1 MAKQKQTGL
10 SVLLTLNTKQFSRG
24 LKQMSKKLSAVSKQ
38 MNQIGRSMSQS
49 ITAPLVAAGGFA
61 TKFAVDFEF
70 AMAKVQAVGGFTA
83 DEMNNLEEQAKKLGA
98 STSRSASEV
107 ASLQLELTKLGNS
120 STEIES
126 MTESIL
132 SLSIAFDS
140 ELGETAQTVGA
151 TLNQFGLEASE
162 AGRVAD
168 VMAAAFGG
176 SALDLEKFREGM
188 KTAGPVANEFG
199 FSLEETTALLG
210 TLADS
215 SISGSDAGT
224 KLKMALSNLAAEGGD
239 VKTTFE
245 GLIKG
250 NITYREALDS
260 LGKRAAILVPI
271 LGKNGEKLAELQE
284 KLDNSAGAAGKARG
298 VLEDTA
304 QGGFDVMRSSIEAL
318 GISFG
323 TVLLPVFEKVN
334 NLITSVAN
342 ILSNLTQTQ
351 KESLMKWVGIVSAI
365 GPVLLILSKLSG
377 LLSVVAGVLGGIT
390 APVLLAVATIAAAAY
405 LIYDNWEAIRVYFT
419 EGDGANLFNNL
430 KDKVQ
435 FALESI
441 IGFFVTAVNFIQGLW
456 ARWGDTILSVAG
468 FLFEKVALIFTD
480 LFAALGSI
488 FNIFSNLL
496 AGDWA
501 GLWTSVKAFFMRI
514 ATAILSVMQQLVMN
528 VLVLWDALPWTEGS
542 SADGF
547 AEWSDGII
555 NGMRDQAVE
564 MEDLEKS
571 AYDLGEAYQYVADK
585 VNKVTGAIK
594 IGLNGSGSGDSGTT
608 ETSTPANEV
617 VSVESDAV
625 DPTGWER
632 MADAIKLFKN
642 ESMDLE
648 GIFTSFTNSLSG
660 AITGIL
666 QGTVSISEGLQE
678 VVKST
683 IQALLAQAQ
692 AAMIAAAFKDAATTG
707 IATAPL
713 FLAAGAAILGGAV
726 GAIPAF
732 AEGGA
737 VLGPTLALVGE
748 KAGSRGEAIIPFE
761 KMTEFAQKA
770 INPNAL
776 GGGQNVTVSGRIS
789 GSDIVISNSR
799 GSRSRSRF

>member
-24 LKQMSKKLSAVSKQ
+24 LQQVSKKLSAVSKQ

-49 ITAPLVAAGGFA
+49 ITAPLAAAGGFA

-70 AMAKVQAVGGFTA
+70 AMAKVKAVGGFTA
-83 DEMNNLEEQAKKLGA
+83 DEMNNLEAQAKKLGA
-98 STSRSASEV
+98 STSRSASDV
-107 ASLQLELTKLGNS
+107 ASLQLELSKLGKS

-151 TLNQFGLEASE
+151 TLNQFGLEANE

-168 VMAAAFGG
+168 VMAAAFGS

-239 VKTTFE
+239 VKQTFE
-245 GLIKG
+245 NLIKG
-250 NITYREALDS
+250 NITYKEALDA

-271 LGKNGEKLAELQE
+271 LGKSGEKLGELQE
-284 KLDNSAGAAGKARG
+284 KLENSTGAAGAARET
-298 VLEDTA
+298 LEDTA
-304 QGGFDVMRSSIEAL
+304 KGGFDVMKSSIEAL

-323 TVLLPVFEKVN
+323 TVLLPIFERMN
-334 NLITSVAN
+334 SLITFLAN
-342 ILSNLTQTQ
+342 KLASLNQEQ
-351 KESLMKWVGIVSAI
+351 KENVVKWASIAAAI
-365 GPVLLILSKLSG
+365 GPVLLVAGKLSG
-377 LLSVVAGVLGGIT
+377 LLSVVAGVLGGVT
-390 APVLLAVATIAAAAY
+390 APILAGVAAIAAAAY
-405 LIYDNWEAIRVYFT
+405 LIYDNWEEIRAYFT
-419 EGDGANLFNNL
+419 EGDGATLFNAL
-430 KDKVQ
+430 KDKVL
-435 FALESI
+435 FALNSI
-441 IGFFVTAVNFIQGLW
+441 VGFFAQFINTVQGLW
-456 ARWGDTILSVAG
+456 EKWGDTIISVVG
-468 FLFEKVALIFTD
+468 FLFNQVTAIFTD
-480 LFAALGSI
+480 LFAAMGSI

-501 GLWTSVKAFFMRI
+501 GLWNSVKAFFARI
-514 ATAILSVMQQLVMN
+514 ATAVLTIMQTMVVG
-528 VLVLWDALPWTEGS
+528 VLNLWDALPWTDGD
-542 SADGF
+542 SAQGF
-547 AEWSDGII
+547 QEWSDEII
-555 NGMRDQAVE
+555 SGVRDQAIE
-564 MEDLEKS
+564 LEALEES
-571 AYDLGEAYQYVADK
+571 AYDVANSYEWLKKQVEAAKRAMGGTISNTTADPEVK
-585 VNKVTGAIK
+585 
-594 IGLNGSGSGDSGTT
+594 DS
-608 ETSTPANEV
+608 ETKDPKLKP
-617 VSVESDAV
+617 DAV

-632 MADAIKLFKN
+632 MRDAIKDFKE
-642 ESMDLE
+642 ESLDLE
-648 GIFTSFTNSLSG
+648 SIYANFTNNLSG
-660 AITGIL
+660 AITSIL
-666 QGTVSISEGLQE
+666 QGTISIGEGLQQ
-678 VVKST
+678 VVKES
-683 IQALLAQAQ
+683 IKALLAQAQ